1 MSAIENFITGKSKS
15 LFYYWKLI
23 IEHFNTEKTT
33 QDNSWKQIKLKSTY
47 YPENM
52 SINAIEEYQ
61 FNSYFKDGKKNTAI
75 MEYIGK
81 EYNKQFSNFKRYAE

>member
-1 MSAIENFITGKSKS
+1 MSAIEIFIKGKSKS

-47 YPENM
+47 IPDCWDVNNPLG
-52 SINAIEEYQ
+52 SVALEY
-61 FNSYFKDGKKNTAI
+61 K
-75 MEYIGK
+75 
-81 EYNKQFSNFKRYAE
+81 KQFETFKRYAE